1 LTEQLLSLRQAAKI
15 VGVHHTTLA
24 RAVARGE
31 IKPASST
38 PKGWKRYSRQEIES
52 YFLNI
57 TFNGNN
63 QINPADYRAIEMALN
78 EIPRLARET
87 TGADYAALTV
97 LQPPDRAFRIF
108 HDGLD
113 SELEWQD
120 KELPQG
126 RGVLGRLGTANAP
139 LRLDD
144 LSEHPHSYGFPDWHP
159 KMKALLGVQVANE
172 RGLKANLYLANAPN
186 RSGFTPEDEEQLVR
200 LANFAKLAIDF
211 ARSHDQ
217 ERQSRIDVQTAES
230 RLRAAIDESLA
241 GVVIGSASSGTILGF
256 SSEAQRI
263 LDIELEI
270 GLSLEEISN
279 RVDFFNIDGSLI
291 ADDEIP
297 LFAALRSGNGSAALE
312 MFIQRMDRSRIPVL
326 ASSAAIKLPGGVIDS
341 AIMVIQDLSEVYK
354 AKEIKSDFL
363 SMVTHD
369 LRSPLSTIKGIIT
382 SLDMQNGQNKDLYV
396 DLQSIDEEVD
406 HMTELVANL
415 LDMSRIE
422 SGTTGV
428 EREICHLADILPD
441 AVRRVMA
448 TRYGA
453 GRTVNVTVPADL
465 PNMYADPTQLGR
477 VVDNLLSNA
486 MKYTVGEVGVSCGYV
501 VDSDAIRTEVVDSGK
516 GVPEDLKSEI
526 FDKFFRTRLEKSRGR
541 EGSGLGLAICKSVIG
556 AHGGTIG
563 VETNTDGGAT
573 FWFEIPRD
581 RKHQ

>member
-1 LTEQLLSLRQAAKI
+1 MPERPLSLRQAAKI
-15 VGVHHTTLA
+15 IGVHHTTLA

-31 IKPASST
+31 IKPVSST
-38 PKGWKRYSRQEIES
+38 PKGWKRYARQDIEH
-52 YFLNI
+52 YLLNK
-57 TFNGNN
+57 TFNGNS
-63 QINPADYRAIEMALN
+63 QINQSNYHAVEMALS
-78 EIPRLARET
+78 EIPKLARET

-113 SELEWQD
+113 SEVKWQD

-126 RGVLGRLGTANAP
+126 HGVLGRLGTANSP
-139 LRLDD
+139 LRMDN
-144 LSEHPHSYGFPDWHP
+144 LSTHPHSYGFPDWHP
-159 KMKALLGVQVANE
+159 KMKALLGVQVADE
-172 RGLKANLYLANAPN
+172 RGLKANLYLANSPDH
-186 RSGFTPEDEEQLVR
+186 SGFTPEDEKQLVR

-230 RLRAAIDESLA
+230 RLRAAIDGSMV
-241 GVVIGSASSGTILGF
+241 GVVIASASNGAILGF
-256 SSEAQRI
+256 SSEARRI
-263 LDIELEI
+263 LDIKLEI
-270 GLSLEEISN
+270 GVSLEEISN
-279 RVDFFNIDGSLI
+279 HVDFFNIDGSLI
-291 ADDEIP
+291 AEDEIP
-297 LFAALRSGNGSAALE
+297 LFAALRGNNESAASE
-312 MFIQRMDRSRIPVL
+312 MFIQRGDGSRIPVL
-326 ASSAAIKLPGGVIDS
+326 ASSAAIKLPGGLIDS
-341 AIMVIQDLSEVYK
+341 AIMIIQDLSEVYK

-369 LRSPLSTIKGIIT
+369 LRSPLSTIKGII
-382 SLDMQNGQNKDLYV
+382 SSSDMENGQNKDPYA

-441 AVRRVMA
+441 AVRRVSA

-453 GRTVNVTVPADL
+453 GRAVNVKIPADL
-465 PNMYADPTQLGR
+465 PKMYADPAQLGR
-477 VVDNLLSNA
+477 VVDNMLSNA
-486 MKYTVGEVGVSCGYV
+486 MKYTVGEVGISCAYV
-501 VDSDAIRTEVVDSGK
+501 VGSDAIRTEVIDSGE
-516 GVPEDLKSEI
+516 GVPEHLKSEI
-526 FDKFFRTRLEKSRGR
+526 FDKFFRTRLEKTEGR
-541 EGSGLGLAICKSVIG
+541 EGAGLGLAICKSVIG

-563 VETNTDGGAT
+563 VETNKDGGAT

-581 RKHQ
+581 RKH

>member
-1 LTEQLLSLRQAAKI
+1 MPERPLSLRQAAKI
-15 VGVHHTTLA
+15 IGVHHTTLA

-31 IKPASST
+31 IKPVSST
-38 PKGWKRYSRQEIES
+38 PKGWKRYARQDIEH
-52 YFLNI
+52 YLLNK
-57 TFNGNN
+57 TFNGNS
-63 QINPADYRAIEMALN
+63 QINQADYHAVEMALS
-78 EIPRLARET
+78 EIPKLARET

-113 SELEWQD
+113 SEVKWQD

-126 RGVLGRLGTANAP
+126 HGVLGRLGTANSP
-139 LRLDD
+139 LRMDN
-144 LSEHPHSYGFPDWHP
+144 LSAHPHSYGFPDWHP
-159 KMKALLGVQVANE
+159 KMKALLGVQVADE
-172 RGLKANLYLANAPN
+172 RGLKANLYLANSPDH
-186 RSGFTPEDEEQLVR
+186 SGFTPEDEKQLVR

-230 RLRAAIDESLA
+230 RLRAAIDGSMV
-241 GVVIGSASSGTILGF
+241 GVVIASASNGAILGF
-256 SSEAQRI
+256 SSEARRI

-279 RVDFFNIDGSLI
+279 YVDFFNIDGSLI
-291 ADDEIP
+291 AEDEIP
-297 LFAALRSGNGSAALE
+297 LFAALRGNNESATSE
-312 MFIQRMDRSRIPVL
+312 MFIQRGDGSRIPVL
-326 ASSAAIKLPGGVIDS
+326 ASSAAIKLPGGLIDS
-341 AIMVIQDLSEVYK
+341 AIMIIQDLSEVYK

-369 LRSPLSTIKGIIT
+369 LRSPLSTIKGII
-382 SLDMQNGQNKDLYV
+382 SSSDMENGQNKDPYA

-415 LDMSRIE
+415 LNMSRIE

-428 EREICHLADILPD
+428 DREICHLADILPD
-441 AVRRVMA
+441 AVRRVSA

-453 GRTVNVTVPADL
+453 GRAVNVKIPADL
-465 PNMYADPTQLGR
+465 PKMYADPTQLGR
-477 VVDNLLSNA
+477 VVDNMLSNA
-486 MKYTVGEVGVSCGYV
+486 MKYTVGEVGISCAYV
-501 VDSDAIRTEVVDSGK
+501 VGSDAIRTEVIDSGE

-526 FDKFFRTRLEKSRGR
+526 FDKFFRTRLEKTEGR
-541 EGSGLGLAICKSVIG
+541 EGAGLGLAICKSVIG

-563 VETNTDGGAT
+563 VETNKDGGAT

-581 RKHQ
+581 RKH

>member
-1 LTEQLLSLRQAAKI
+1 MPERPLSLRQAAKI
-15 VGVHHTTLA
+15 IGVHHTTLA

-31 IKPASST
+31 IKPVSST
-38 PKGWKRYSRQEIES
+38 PKGWKRYSRQDIEH
-52 YFLNI
+52 YLLNK

-63 QINPADYRAIEMALN
+63 QINPADYHAVEMALS
-78 EIPRLARET
+78 EIPKLARET
-87 TGADYAALTV
+87 TSADYAALTV

-113 SELEWQD
+113 SEVKWQD

-126 RGVLGRLGTANAP
+126 RGVLGRLGSANSP
-139 LRLDD
+139 LRMDN
-144 LSEHPHSYGFPDWHP
+144 LSTHPHSYGFPDWHP

-172 RGLKANLYLANAPN
+172 RGLKANLYLANSPDH
-186 RSGFTPEDEEQLVR
+186 SGFTPEDEKQLVR

-230 RLRAAIDESLA
+230 RLRAAIDGSLV
-241 GVVIGSASSGTILGF
+241 GVVIGSASSGAILGF
-256 SSEAQRI
+256 SSEARRI
-263 LDIELEI
+263 LDIELKI

-297 LFAALRSGNGSAALE
+297 LFAALQGSNGSAASE
-312 MFIQRMDRSRIPVL
+312 MFIQRGDGSRIPVL
-326 ASSAAIKLPGGVIDS
+326 ASSAAIKLPGGLIDS

-369 LRSPLSTIKGIIT
+369 LRSPLSTIKGII
-382 SLDMQNGQNKDLYV
+382 SSSDMENGQNKDPYA

-415 LDMSRIE
+415 LNMSRIE

-428 EREICHLADILPD
+428 DREICHLADILPD
-441 AVRRVMA
+441 AVRRVSA

-453 GRTVNVTVPADL
+453 GRAVNVKIPADL
-465 PNMYADPTQLGR
+465 PKMYADPAQLGR
-477 VVDNLLSNA
+477 VVDNMLSNA
-486 MKYTVGEVGVSCGYV
+486 MKYTVGEVGISCAYV
-501 VDSDAIRTEVVDSGK
+501 VASDAIRTEVIDSGE

-526 FDKFFRTRLEKSRGR
+526 FDKFFRTRLEKTEGR
-541 EGSGLGLAICKSVIG
+541 EGAGLGLAICKSVIG

-563 VETNTDGGAT
+563 VETNKDGGAT

-581 RKHQ
+581 RKH